1 MSIDVRKA
9 KVGDEVRMAEI
20 QVAAWRRA
28 YSGIMSPALLD
39 ALDINQKT
47 AMWRNALERAGKG
60 SYLVAEVN
68 GRVEGFAVFGP
79 ARDKDLD
86 GSESAEIVS
95 INIDPDK
102 WGYGLGC
109 SLLNFMIER
118 LSNDGYRSICL
129 WVVEQNERAIRL
141 YQRNGFVSEGKIKAD
156 PKHSGIQELRFK
168 RNIAVEG

>member
-1 MSIDVRKA
+1 M
-9 KVGDEVRMAEI
+9 GDEVRMAEI

-60 SYLVAEVN
+60 FYRVAEVN

-79 ARDKDLD
+79 ARDKDLN
-86 GSESAEIVS
+86 GSECAEIVS

-102 WGYGLGC
+102 WGFGLGR
-109 SLLNFMIER
+109 SLLSSMIER
-118 LSNDGYRSICL
+118 LSADGFESIVL
-129 WVVEQNERAIRL
+129 WVVEQNERAMRL
-141 YQRNGFVSEGKIKAD
+141 YQRNGFIREGHIKTD
-156 PKHSGIQELRFK
+156 PKHSSIQELRLV
-168 RNIAVEG
+168 RSIA

>member
-9 KVGDEVRMAEI
+9 KVGDEIRMAAI
-20 QVAAWRRA
+20 QIAAWRRA

-60 SYLVAEVN
+60 SYRVAEVN

-79 ARDKDLD
+79 ARDKDLN

-102 WGYGLGC
+102 WGFGLGR
-109 SLLNFMIER
+109 SLLNSMIER
-118 LSNDGYRSICL
+118 LSTDGFGSIYL
-129 WVVEQNERAIRL
+129 WVVEQNERAMRL
-141 YQRNGFVSEGKIKAD
+141 YQRNGFIREGRIKTD
-156 PKHSGIQELRFK
+156 PKHSGIQELRLV
-168 RNIAVEG
+168 RIIG

>member
-20 QVAAWRRA
+20 LVAAWQHA
-28 YSGIMSPALLD
+28 YSGIMSPELLD

-47 AMWRNALERAGKG
+47 DMWRTALERAGKG

-86 GSESAEIVS
+86 GAESAEIVA
-95 INIDPDK
+95 INIDPDH
-102 WGYGLGC
+102 WGSGLGC
-109 SLLNFMIER
+109 ALLNTMIER
-118 LSNDGYRSICL
+118 LSTDGFGSIYL
-129 WVVEQNERAIRL
+129 WVVEQNERALRF
-141 YQRNGFVSEGKIKAD
+141 YHRNGFASEGGIKTD
-156 PKHSGIQELRFK
+156 PKHTGVQELRLV
-168 RNIAVEG
+168 RILA

>member
-1 MSIDVRKA
+1 M
-9 KVGDEVRMAEI
+9 GDEVRMAEI

-60 SYLVAEVN
+60 FYRVAEVN

-79 ARDKDLD
+79 ARDKDLN

-102 WGYGLGC
+102 WGFGLGR
-109 SLLNFMIER
+109 SLLSSMIER
-118 LSNDGYRSICL
+118 LSADGFESIVL
-129 WVVEQNERAIRL
+129 WVVEQNERAMRL
-141 YQRNGFVSEGKIKAD
+141 YQRNGFIREGHIKTD
-156 PKHSGIQELRFK
+156 PKHSSIQELRLV
-168 RNIAVEG
+168 RSIA